1 LRISSIGTSA
11 VAGGD
16 GVSAVLDILAN
27 EIRRTLTL
35 MGVAAVADL
44 SRDHLI
50 SSG

>member
-27 EIRRTLTL
+27 EIRQTLTL
-35 MGVAAVADL
+35 MGVAAGADL